1 MDKVQHYNRGNL
13 ITSDDGGKTI
23 TISTTNYQQTIYTA
37 SGTLFDLSTL
47 FNGTLNRSTDGGA
60 TWLPVSLASGTD
72 LSSYELSFTT
82 SSDGTF
88 LVIGNYLSKDNGAT
102 CTKQPDSM
110 LYSAQNINPYNVDLD
125 PLTSGLQQ
133 TITYTNPLT
142 GQTRTASYNPATDT
156 LQSSWALPSSDW
168 TPPLLPADGSLPPKP
183 KDPKLSYTV
192 TSTDGCT
199 MTQAA
204 NIDLPTYRPVI
215 N

>member
-1 MDKVQHYNRGNL
+1 MDKVQHYYRGNL

-47 FNGTLNRSTDGGA
+47 FNGTLNKSTDGGA

-72 LSSYELSFTT
+72 LSSYEFSFTT

-102 CTKQPDSM
+102 CTKQPYSM
-110 LYSAQNINPYNVDLD
+110 LYTAQNINPYNVDLD

-142 GQTRTASYNPATDT
+142 GQT
-156 LQSSWALPSSDW
+156 
-168 TPPLLPADGSLPPKP
+168 
-183 KDPKLSYTV
+183 
-192 TSTDGCT
+192 
-199 MTQAA
+199 
-204 NIDLPTYRPVI
+204 
-215 N
+215 